1 MSAEEQPVYTV
12 TIRTTCRAC
21 AMALAGHAPGL
32 RTIRAV
38 FVSAPEPKEGGVA
51 RTIHGNSPGLVSHDG
66 TPLACTEHGVV
77 MDLSSCPCRGQEK
90 RGT

>member
-1 MSAEEQPVYTV
+1 MTQNVEEQPVYTV

-21 AMALAGHAPGL
+21 AMALAGHAPRL

-38 FVSAPEPKEGGVA
+38 FVSEPEQDGP

-66 TPLACTEHGVV
+66 SPLACTEHGVV
-77 MDLSSCPCRGQEK
+77 MDLSSCPCRG
-90 RGT
+90 RL